1 MFRSED
7 VWTTGRTVGRFGS
20 DVDVPLRLICNLVL
34 MFGTQ
39 RRNDS
44 KVVSAPINPQSVMN
58 MCLKKKDRNKY

>member
-1 MFRSED
+1 M
-7 VWTTGRTVGRFGS
+7 GRFGS

-44 KVVSAPINPQSVMN
+44 KVVSGPINPQSVMN